1 MAFRIVVT
9 MAFSPGNLFRV
20 RRGRKSRTRRM
31 RERSTSSTIAAT
43 TTVEV
48 LQEFTHVRARRRSD
62 QSSEWYRFMYHS
74 FGGVPVSAITATEAR
89 KSLFGLIQ
97 QVNDDHTTVEVVSRR
112 GNAVIMSKD
121 DYDALTE
128 TAYLL
133 RNPASAERLLEA
145 VERAR
150 RGEFEQHDLVDP

>member
-1 MAFRIVVT
+1 MLPYPW
-9 MAFSPGNLFRV
+9 SSGV
-20 RRGRKSRTRRM
+20 RRS
-31 RERSTSSTIAAT
+31 
-43 TTVEV
+43 V
-48 LQEFTHVRARRRSD
+48 LN
-62 QSSEWYRFMYHS
+62 
-74 FGGVPVSAITATEAR
+74 
-89 KSLFGLIQ
+89 GLIQ

-133 RNPASAERLLEA
+133 RNPANAERLLEA